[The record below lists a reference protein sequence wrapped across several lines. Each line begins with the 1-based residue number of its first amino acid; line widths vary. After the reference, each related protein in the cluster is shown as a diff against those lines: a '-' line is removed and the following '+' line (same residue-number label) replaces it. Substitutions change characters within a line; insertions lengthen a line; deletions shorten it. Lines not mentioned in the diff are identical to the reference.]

1 MSFRS
6 GNVARVIVVGVDEN
20 GLGPLLG
27 PLVAT
32 AVTIEVDSYD
42 AAKLRRRG
50 LRLGIHDSKQTS
62 GFGHMA
68 WTEALSLA
76 LLERLTGHL
85 PESFDDLL
93 AAVSLDPVATLREP
107 CPESTR
113 AQCWSADLVLP
124 VFDGDIEAGRLALQ
138 KLSRSGVEVTRARSA
153 LACAGVLNRAFASG
167 GTRVSTDLGLFERLL
182 LDVRAQQSTDVLAL
196 CGMVGG
202 IRDYPAYFT
211 HFPVHSVAEA
221 KHSKRVRAYNVQ
233 GLGDVRFVIDGDAL
247 HLPVGLASM
256 IGKYVRELAME
267 RHNRFYRTQD
277 PSLTTGSGYHDPVTK
292 RFVAASAPLR
302 RKLGLVDACFRR

>member
-1 MSFRS
+1 M
-6 GNVARVIVVGVDEN
+6 IVVGVDEN

-62 GFGHMA
+62 AFGHMA

-76 LLERLTGHL
+76 LLEQLTGRV
-85 PESFDDLL
+85 PQSFEELL
-93 AAVSLDPVATLREP
+93 TALSLDPVATLREP
-107 CPESTR
+107 CPDSTR
-113 AQCWSADLVLP
+113 AQCWSADLPLP
-124 VFDGDIEAGRLALQ
+124 SFDGDLEAGRLALQ
-138 KLSRSGVEVTRARSA
+138 KLSRSGVEVTRVRSA
-153 LACAGVLNRAFASG
+153 LACAGVLNQVFAKG
-167 GTRVSTDLGLFERLL
+167 GTRVSADLGLFERLL
-182 LDVRAQQSTDVLAL
+182 LDTRAQQSTDVLAL

-202 IRDYPAYFT
+202 IRDYPAYFS
-211 HFPVHSVAEA
+211 HFPSPSVSEA
-221 KHSKRVRAYNVQ
+221 KHSKRSRAYSVQ

-256 IGKYVRELAME
+256 VGKYVRELAME
-267 RHNRFYRTQD
+267 RHNRFYRTHD
-277 PSLTTGSGYHDPVTK
+277 PALITGSGYHDPVTK

-302 RKLGLVDACFRR
+302 RKLGLVDACFLR